1 MLTYVVAV
9 SVRRWF
15 RATISNVLRACAL
28 YIAVAK
34 STVIPMV
41 WRACV
46 SQTSVSVAF
55 GAHLRPAPR
64 SDAAREGGRWDG
76 MKVGQ
81 DEAMKG
87 GREDGRKGLKEI

>member
-1 MLTYVVAV
+1 MCVVAV
-9 SVRRWF
+9 RVRRWF
-15 RATISNVLRACAL
+15 RAVISSHWRSCAL
-28 YIAVAK
+28 FMDAAK

-76 MKVGQ
+76 MEVGK

-87 GREDGRKGLKEI
+87 DGKTGERN